1 MSLLIFCGS
10 LVLLMLGH
18 LVKYLRWSRFIQIYE
33 PAPQGALLRAMG
45 LGYALNFFLPFKLG
59 EIFRAFYAGRRM
71 KNGTGLA
78 LATVIIDRFLD
89 ILAVSLIF
97 ATLWLLGIKRE
108 LVLDSAGFYFIAT
121 ALVLVALLFVNTF
134 SAGIKRGTML
144 LCSIFN
150 DRLRLS
156 CEKFFWAL
164 INAFKDMKHMK
175 PGIIA
180 LQTVLMWTFYIASY
194 AMLGIFMTQMGS
206 SYDLSEIIITLFS
219 RSNLDL
225 SAIDTAIKSTAL
237 LREQLIM
244 LIFSL
249 LPAVLLILITKLP
262 FFRKAEERESDDD
275 IQFINMLPQLDEK
288 DQLSFLDD
296 YFSARRPELLKKFI
310 AINRDIS
317 IIADYSSG
325 SNAST
330 ILCMDKGE
338 IFYRKYAFGADGDKL
353 AEQHKWLCSHQE
365 NLPLCRVLRGEHND
379 DFCCYDMEYNSDASG
394 MFQFIHSHPIA
405 ASREILLR
413 VLDAM
418 VQGLYSLN
426 SRPAERE
433 LTEKYIDKKVTANM
447 ELISA
452 SRELHE
458 LMAYD
463 TLIINHKEY
472 KNLSAMEKL
481 LSREHLLEVFAQD
494 SYSDIHG
501 DLTIENIICT
511 SGPDGNSF
519 YIIDP
524 NTGNVH
530 DSCFLDYAKL
540 LQSLHGGYEFMTK
553 TNAVT
558 VNKNRVDFIYTRSA
572 AYDELFTML
581 REYLEQHYSPDEVR
595 SVFYHELIHWLR
607 LLPYKIRKDPK
618 RAPMFYAGLVMVA
631 NDVFN
636 WFEKE

>member
-1 MSLLIFCGS
+1 
-10 LVLLMLGH
+10 MLGH
-18 LVKYLRWSRFIQIYE
+18 WVKYLRWSRFIKVYE

-59 EIFRAFYAGRRM
+59 EIFRAFYAGHRM

-89 ILAVSLIF
+89 MLAASLIF
-97 ATLWLLGIKRE
+97 ATLWLLGIKRD

-121 ALVLVALLFVNTF
+121 AIVLIVLLFVKTF

-150 DRLRLS
+150 DKLKLS

-164 INAFKDMKHMK
+164 INTFRDMKHMK

-180 LQTVLMWTFYIASY
+180 IQTLLMWVFYIGSY
-194 AMLGIFMTQMGS
+194 ALLGIFMTQLGS

-225 SAIDTAIKSTAL
+225 SAIDTALKSTAL

-249 LPAVLLILITKLP
+249 LPAILLFLVTKLP
-262 FFRKAEERESDDD
+262 FFRKAENNQAEANS
-275 IQFINMLPQLDEK
+275 QFINMLPQLDEK

-330 ILCMDKGE
+330 ILCMDNGE

-353 AEQHKWLCSHQE
+353 AEQYMWLNEHQSA
-365 NLPLCRVLRGEHND
+365 LPLCRIIRGEHNN
-379 DFCCYDMEYNSDASG
+379 DFCCYDMEYRSDASG

-405 ASREILLR
+405 ASRDILLQ

-418 VQGLYSLN
+418 SQGLYTRN
-426 SRPAERE
+426 SRPASRE
-433 LTEKYIDKKVTANM
+433 LIEKYIDKKVIAN
-447 ELISA
+447 LDIISA

-458 LMAYD
+458 LMSYD

-472 KNLSAMEKL
+472 KNLFSMEKL
-481 LSREHLLEVFAQD
+481 LSREHLIEVFAHD
-494 SYSDIHG
+494 YYCDIHG

-511 SGPDGNSF
+511 SGSDGTSF

-558 VNKNRVDFIYTRSA
+558 VNKSQVDFIYTRST

-581 REYLEQHYSPDEVR
+581 CEYLEQHYSPDEVR

-607 LLPYKIRKDPK
+607 LLPYKIRKDTK